1 MVQVIG
7 FTRSIKIVL
16 AELTRKEFP
25 CETSFPAK
33 RDLQVFRDPYEKAK
47 YQYFIEHEKLGLKH
61 YDDPKAFIEYSNYI
75 CKMFMKILKNTI

>member
-1 MVQVIG
+1 MDFRYPQG
-7 FTRSIKIVL
+7 MN
-16 AELTRKEFP
+16 FP
-25 CETSFPAK
+25 QKYYHNRPQD
-33 RDLQVFRDPYEKAK
+33 RPYEKAK

>member
-1 MVQVIG
+1 MKKQ
-7 FTRSIKIVL
+7 
-16 AELTRKEFP
+16 
-25 CETSFPAK
+25 
-33 RDLQVFRDPYEKAK
+33 KAK